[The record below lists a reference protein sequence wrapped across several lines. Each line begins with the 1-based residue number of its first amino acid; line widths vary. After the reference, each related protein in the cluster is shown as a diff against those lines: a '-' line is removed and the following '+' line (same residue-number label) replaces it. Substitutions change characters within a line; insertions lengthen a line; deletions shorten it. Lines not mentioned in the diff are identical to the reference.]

1 MQEVIG
7 TAIAFYILSDGKW
20 VNIWLKVKINGFFFS
35 AMLYNTYP
43 HNIRGPN
50 CVHKLNQGCL

>member
-20 VNIWLKVKINGFFFS
+20 VNISLKVKINVFFP